1 MMMNKKKGYRLLSN
15 PSEIM
20 ELISYGDEV
29 FYFDRETKEFG
40 TLNGKSFSE
49 IEEAVILEESRRVT
63 IWTECIDIT
72 QGAIEINRE
81 QMERYIQEMRETL
94 RRWNNAG

>member
-1 MMMNKKKGYRLLSN
+1 MNKKKGYRLLSN

-40 TLNGKSFSE
+40 LLNGKSFE
-49 IEEAVILEESRRVT
+49 KIKEAVILEESRRIT

-72 QGAIEINRE
+72 QGAIEINCE